1 MKLNIKNLLPLCILL
16 FCSTVVQAEIEIY
29 TSKKSQAIQV
39 ASTQA
44 VKTKLISQA
53 EIKAQNPPL
62 HVRPGQARALR
73 AIEEAKYQV
82 DDIKMLVLEIKELT
96 DNQGLKYLAG
106 LVNKADIEQYLTK
119 LQIILGNEFESYRQH
134 QSARDHGSFHVTLV
148 NPYEYQA
155 LAKKN
160 RLVNKKI
167 RVQLHGLG
175 RVSQGNNTTYFVVAD
190 SPDGQFLR
198 QSLLLKEKDFHVTL
212 GFKSQDVYG
221 ITKNKSTLIK

>member
-1 MKLNIKNLLPLCILL
+1 MKLNIKKLLTIFTLL
-16 FCSTVVQAEIEIY
+16 FFPFSLQANIIKNDSSKPFTEDVNTTQAE
-29 TSKKSQAIQV
+29 Q
-39 ASTQA
+39 
-44 VKTKLISQA
+44 TKNDN
-53 EIKAQNPPL
+53 KPL

-82 DDIKMLVLEIKELT
+82 DDIKMLVLDIKELA

-119 LQIILGNEFESYRQH
+119 LQILLGDEFESYRQH
-134 QSARDHGSFHVTLV
+134 QSARDHGAFHVTLV

-155 LAKKN
+155 LADKGKV
-160 RLVNKKI
+160 VNKKI

-175 RVSQGNNTTYFVVAD
+175 RVSKDDNTTYFVVAS

-198 QSLLLKEKDFHVTL
+198 QSLLLKAKDFHITL

-221 ITKNKSTLIK
+221 VAKDKTALIK